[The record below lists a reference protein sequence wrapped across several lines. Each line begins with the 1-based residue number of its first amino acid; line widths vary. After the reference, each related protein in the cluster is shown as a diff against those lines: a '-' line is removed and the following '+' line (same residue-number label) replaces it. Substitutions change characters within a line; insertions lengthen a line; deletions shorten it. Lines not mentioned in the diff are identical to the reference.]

1 MTKKGIEK
9 AFNNMK
15 ESCETVVG
23 LRNKGLCGYDDYT
36 KASNQ
41 IDSYRQSYMDMLKSL
56 LLFEVISES
65 IYNYGFSLLEDLN
78 FDLF

>member
-9 AFNNMK
+9 AFSNMK
-15 ESCETVVG
+15 ESCETVVS
-23 LRNKGLCGYDDYT
+23 LRKKGLCGYDDYT

-41 IDSYRQSYMDMLKSL
+41 IDSYRQSYMDMLASL
-56 LLFEVISES
+56 LLFEVISENT
-65 IYNYGFSLLEDLN
+65 YNYGFSLLKDLD